1 MVLFGMYKSLMPF
14 STGSSIAWEMNS
26 RDTQSMPFW
35 IPLLSLKMIGINMW
49 LIIIRNRF
57 HGVMLLLVAL
67 AFSLPVCGAPQVIDS
82 TNPMTLKVKDVKL
95 SQVLRIISEKSG
107 LKFIADPAISDKLI
121 SLDLN
126 EVEPLAALSIIA
138 QLYNL
143 GYQELSE
150 PNKYLVADKNTFAV
164 ETEMGFY
171 SCQFARAEEMAA
183 ILGKLATPFIGQLFA
198 DVRTNTVIYQDTPE
212 KIEQIKEMIVHLDKP
227 TRQVFIKSAIAEASL
242 SKGNDR
248 GVQWFT
254 NDDKVAA
261 GTDFNLRSGVL
272 GSLPLEPVRPVGLGL
287 GIGILDMNIDVA
299 IKLLSTV
306 NDLNLLSTPYLL
318 TLDNQ
323 SASITVGDQIP
334 YPKLNQFGVTSYEF
348 KDATIQLKL
357 LPHINND
364 STITIDIE
372 PQANFQQ
379 GFTPDGIP
387 IISTRSAKT
396 QVVVKAGRTIVIGGI
411 MQESDVKT
419 ESRVPILGA
428 IPLIGEFFKQTKIT
442 KQKTELVVLLTPQIV
457 GLTQEVEAVAPIPP
471 ELKERLK

>member
-1 MVLFGMYKSLMPF
+1 MW
-14 STGSSIAWEMNS
+14 ST
-26 RDTQSMPFW
+26 T
-35 IPLLSLKMIGINMW
+35 
-49 LIIIRNRF
+49 IRNSVYKYT
-57 HGVMLLLVAL
+57 VMLICMTLMGT
-67 AFSLPVCGAPQVIDS
+67 AFGAPQTIDT

-95 SQVLRIISEKSG
+95 NQVLRIISEKSG

-126 EVEPLAALSIIA
+126 EVEPLAALRIIA

-164 ETEMGFY
+164 ETDMGFY
-171 SCQFARAEEMAA
+171 SCQFARAEDMAA
-183 ILGKLATPFIGQLFA
+183 ILGKLATPTIGQLFA
-198 DVRTNTVIYQDTPE
+198 DVRTNTIIYQDTPE
-212 KIEQIKEMIVHLDKP
+212 KIEQIKQMIVHLDKP

-242 SKGNDR
+242 SKGHDR

-254 NDDKVAA
+254 KDEKVAV
-261 GTDFNLRSGVL
+261 GTDFNLRSVL
-272 GSLPLEPVRPVGLGL
+272 NDLPLEPVKPGGIGL

-457 GLTQEVEAVAPIPP
+457 GLTQEVEAVVPIPT